1 MAAITPSTITPA
13 GLLANPQPAAASD
26 TISGDL
32 IPIGGSLIYRVINGG
47 GSPDNVSISDG
58 GLTAAGNPGTVT
70 PVAVA
75 NGTTRTFPITRNNI
89 NPANNL
95 VTITHSFITSV
106 TYELQ
111 RAA

>member
-1 MAAITPSTITPA
+1 MAAITPSTVTAA
-13 GLLANPQPAAASD
+13 GLLAAPAAVTASD

-32 IPIGGSLIYRVINGG
+32 VPAGGLLYRVINGG
-47 GSPDNVSISDG
+47 GSPDNVSVSDG
-58 GLTAAGNPGTVT
+58 GTTPAGNPGTVT

-75 NGTTRTFPITRNNI
+75 NGTTKTILITRNNI
-89 NPANNL
+89 NLSTNL

-111 RAA
+111 RA

>member
-1 MAAITPSTITPA
+1 MAAITPSTVTPA
-13 GLLANPQPAAASD
+13 GLLAAPAAVSASD

-32 IPIGGSLIYRVINGG
+32 IPAQGLIYRVINGG

-58 GLTAAGNPGTVT
+58 GVTPQGNPGTVT

-75 NGTTRTFPITRNNI
+75 NGTTRTFLITRNNI
-89 NPANNL
+89 NPTTNL
-95 VTITHSFITSV
+95 ATITHSFTTSV

-111 RAA
+111 RA

>member
-1 MAAITPSTITPA
+1 MAAITPSSITAA
-13 GLLANPQPAAASD
+13 GLLAAPLSVAASD

-32 IPIGGSLIYRVINGG
+32 IPVGGVLIYRVVNGG
-47 GSPDNVSISDG
+47 GSPDNVAISDG
-58 GLTAAGNPGTVT
+58 GLTPQGNPGTVT

-89 NPANNL
+89 NPATNQ